1 MTASVPILRDVAAIS
16 AASGQFRHRE
26 RLELVWRY
34 VRRRGWDRG
43 GESAVRGLRRLAE
56 LQRKPFD
63 EEQTRFWVRV
73 MMRAVELHRD
83 LDFDE
88 LVEAHPQLL
97 DPRLPE
103 LEPLL
108 REIPERARPGPVS

>member
-1 MTASVPILRDVAAIS
+1 VTASTAILRDVAAIS
-16 AASGQFRHRE
+16 ASSGRFRHRE

-34 VRRRGWDRG
+34 VRRPGRDRG
-43 GESAVRGLRRLAE
+43 GDSAVRGLRRLAE

-63 EEQTRFWVRV
+63 EERTRFWVRV
-73 MMRAVELHRD
+73 MMRAIELHPD

-103 LEPLL
+103 LAPLL
-108 REIPERARPGPVS
+108 RSSS

>member
-1 MTASVPILRDVAAIS
+1 MSANVAILRDVAAIS
-16 AASGQFRHRE
+16 AASGRFRHRE

-34 VRRRGWDRG
+34 VRRPRRDRD

-73 MMRAVELHRD
+73 MIRAVELHPD

-88 LVEAHPQLL
+88 LVRAHPQLL

-103 LEPLL
+103 LAPLL
-108 REIPERARPGPVS
+108 RAAP